1 MDITETDT
9 TRAESDKFIDPAAD
23 RENLANAPKAT
34 EVGEGDNGEA
44 KINSSSKQDI
54 SHTEAEGD
62 HHLDQQ
68 DGGPNNS
75 RDGKKS
81 DSVMKV
87 TDWRTICP
95 R

>member
-9 TRAESDKFIDPAAD
+9 TRAESDKVIDPAAD

-34 EVGEGDNGEA
+34 EVCEDDNGET
-44 KINSSSKQDI
+44 KTSSKQDI

-68 DGGPNNS
+68 AG
-75 RDGKKS
+75 
-81 DSVMKV
+81 
-87 TDWRTICP
+87 T
-95 R
+95 